1 MYLKEISGI
10 FIDEIRYETVSNNS
24 KLNNLIIMFADTT
37 EKELQLYN
45 LEYMENTCTTEEF
58 NDLLENI
65 KSIWDLEYPDYNIK
79 YWKTKSNV
87 VFLKW
92 LGVESFKDYC

>member
-24 KLNNLIIMFADTT
+24 KLNNLIIIFAETT

-45 LEYMENTCTTEEF
+45 LEHMESICTAEEF
-58 NDLLENI
+58 NDLLGTI
-65 KSIWDLEYPDYNIK
+65 KSIWELEYPNCNIK
-79 YWKTKSNV
+79 YWKTKSNKL
-87 VFLKW
+87 FLKW
-92 LGVESFKDYC
+92 LGVENFKDYC